1 MKKKQKYRTPVVLEK
16 IPVCLENPI
25 LSGSVVDTTGIKTTG
40 QEKEGFYDNSSSTT
54 FNHTWGE

>member
-40 QEKEGFYDNSSSTT
+40 QDKGELFDGAST